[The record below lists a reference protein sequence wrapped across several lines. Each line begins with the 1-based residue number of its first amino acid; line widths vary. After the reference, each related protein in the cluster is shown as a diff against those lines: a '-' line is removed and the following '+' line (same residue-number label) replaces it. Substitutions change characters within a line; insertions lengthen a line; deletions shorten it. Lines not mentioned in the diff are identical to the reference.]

1 MEEGNKI
8 LNNSLCL
15 LYEIC
20 SRVEDLGS
28 ENTIRIENCVD
39 QTQDEES
46 TSRKYVFSLEFGS
59 LSGKLFSE
67 SDGNLLRL
75 AVVNVEKNLTVG
87 SGF

>member
-15 LYEIC
+15 LCDIC
-20 SRVEDLGS
+20 SRVEDFLS

-46 TSRKYVFSLEFGS
+46 IPRKYVFLKNSANYEENYFQKATEIY
-59 LSGKLFSE
+59 SG
-67 SDGNLLRL
+67 
-75 AVVNVEKNLTVG
+75 
-87 SGF
+87 

>member
-8 LNNSLCL
+8 LNCSLYL

-20 SRVEDLGS
+20 SRVEDLRS
-28 ENTIRIENCVD
+28 EDTVRIENCVD

-46 TSRKYVFSLEFGS
+46 TSRKYVFSLEFS
-59 LSGKLFSE
+59 YLQGKVFTE
-67 SDGNLLRL
+67 SVGNLRRL

>member
-8 LNNSLCL
+8 LNCSLYL

-20 SRVEDLGS
+20 SRVEDLRS
-28 ENTIRIENCVD
+28 EDTVRIENCVD

-59 LSGKLFSE
+59 L
-67 SDGNLLRL
+67 
-75 AVVNVEKNLTVG
+75 
-87 SGF
+87 

>member
-8 LNNSLCL
+8 LNDLLCL

-20 SRVEDLGS
+20 SRVEDLRS

-46 TSRKYVFSLEFGS
+46 IPRKYVFLYNSANYEENYFQKATEIY
-59 LSGKLFSE
+59 SG
-67 SDGNLLRL
+67 
-75 AVVNVEKNLTVG
+75 
-87 SGF
+87 